1 MKMTQAQ
8 FWKALQEIRRMERG
22 TICAM
27 RKGPSGTSH
36 YNHQTWENGRNRV
49 RYVPVAQVE
58 ALREAMAGYARFM
71 RLIESYATDRIRET
85 RRELK
90 AEATDMKKAGGA
102 ERKPSRPLPSGARQG
117 KGRSRAREARRRAAP
132 PAGGRA

>member
-1 MKMTQAQ
+1 MKMTQVQ
-8 FWKALQEIRRMERG
+8 FWKALQKIRRMERG
-22 TICAM
+22 SLCAM
-27 RKGPSGTSH
+27 RKGTSGTPY

-49 RYVPVAQVE
+49 RYVPAAQV
-58 ALREAMAGYARFM
+58 ATLREAIAGYTRFM
-71 RLIESYATDRIRET
+71 RLIEAYAADRIRET

-90 AEATDMKKAGGA
+90 EESASMRKAGGA
-102 ERKPSRPLPSGARQG
+102 EGKPSRPPPSGARQG